1 MAVPGRPMPGV
12 ATDLGIAP
20 SLGAGLSQQVAGET
34 EEERKK
40 RMQAMSQS
48 QLIGPASS
56 LAVGSIFGGMG
67 GRAQ

>member
-1 MAVPGRPMPGV
+1 MPMPGKPIPGV
-12 ATDLGIAP
+12 ATDLGLAP
-20 SLGAGLSQQVAGET
+20 TLGAGLQQQVQGET

-56 LAVGSIFGGMG
+56 LAVGSIFGGTG